1 MRIVFITQDEPFF
14 LAESLQYLLTVLP
27 SGAKPAGAVLL
38 SPSPFGKKETTRQKL
53 HKAYRIFGAA
63 FVGHYFA
70 RYLKS
75 KLKGEPS
82 VAQVMARHNIPVI
95 RLQTGINKRRSLDA
109 IRALSPDVLVS
120 IGGNE
125 IFRRPLIDLAPKGC
139 LNLHSALLPK
149 YRGLLP
155 SFWVLR
161 FRERY
166 TGVSVF
172 FVDDGIDTG
181 PILVQKRIEIGDM
194 TQEQLI
200 RHSKTIG
207 MDAVAEA
214 VGMIAC
220 GTVDLIPNNEEEATY
235 FTFPTSADVAAFREA
250 GARFF

>member
-14 LAESLQYLLTVLP
+14 LAESFEYLLTVLP
-27 SGAKPAGAVLL
+27 SGATAAGAVLL
-38 SPSPFGKKETTRQKL
+38 SASPFGKKEAVRQKL
-53 HKAYRIFGAA
+53 YKSYRIFGAA
-63 FVGHYFA
+63 FVGHYIA

-82 VAQVMARHNIPVI
+82 VAQVMARHSIPVI
-95 RLQTGINKRRSLDA
+95 RLQTGINKRQSLDA

-149 YRGLLP
+149 YRGLMP

-172 FVDDGIDTG
+172 LVDEGIDTG

-194 TQEQLI
+194 TQEKLI
-200 RHSKTIG
+200 RHSKKIG
-207 MDAVAEA
+207 MDAIAEA
-214 VGMIAC
+214 VAILSSGEVNHI
-220 GTVDLIPNNEEEATY
+220 DNNDAGATY

-250 GARFF
+250 GSRFF